1 MTMATNNN
9 PLLNCPPLRFP
20 EFSDPWKKTTLGEVA
35 EFIQYRGKSNTLY
48 LSVESFLPNFQG
60 IADLQN
66 DTQSSGIGFEPDD
79 VLMSNIRPYLR
90 KVWYANRSGT
100 CSPDVLVFRS
110 KSVILP
116 KFLYSIIANQSFVS
130 YIMQGAK
137 GVKMPRG
144 DKQQMLLYSFSLPH
158 FSEQGKIAEFLSL
171 IDERI
176 ETQRQ
181 TIEERKKQKKA
192 LICNFF
198 KEIDFST
205 CPISDFGELKNGY
218 AFRSDTYDCNG
229 SHRIITISNVTGD
242 RYTNMSN
249 HNSVRT
255 LPKDIKPHQILRHND
270 ILISLT
276 GNVGRV
282 SLCSVDGDL
291 LNQRVGVL
299 KVFDSF
305 YKQYV
310 YHLLSSRH
318 FEQSMIDRGQGAAQ
332 LNISKTDIENYNIPI
347 PHNKSIIPILS
358 NTLNCFDERIE
369 VEEKLLGKYEEQK
382 QYLLR
387 KMFV

>member
-1 MTMATNNN
+1 
-9 PLLNCPPLRFP
+9 
-20 EFSDPWKKTTLGEVA
+20 
-35 EFIQYRGKSNTLY
+35 
-48 LSVESFLPNFQG
+48 
-60 IADLQN
+60 
-66 DTQSSGIGFEPDD
+66 
-79 VLMSNIRPYLR
+79 
-90 KVWYANRSGT
+90 
-100 CSPDVLVFRS
+100 
-110 KSVILP
+110 
-116 KFLYSIIANQSFVS
+116 
-130 YIMQGAK
+130 MQGAK

-255 LPKDIKPHQILRHND
+255 LPKDIKPHQILQHND